1 MIIFEKIRWKN
12 FLSTGNQF
20 TEIEL
25 NTNSSTLIQGSNGAG
40 KSTILDAIC
49 FGLFNKPF
57 RKINKPQLVN
67 SINEKDCI
75 VEIEF
80 GIGTLKWKV
89 VRGIKPAKFNIYKD
103 GVLLDQDAA
112 TLDQQKWLEQNVL
125 KMNFKSFTQVVI
137 LGSSTFVPFMQL
149 TPAYRREVIEDIL
162 DIQIFSTMNILLKE
176 RLRLTQEQQRD
187 CTYELKSAEEKVKMQ
202 EEYIR
207 NSQTANG
214 DVILTKEK
222 EIAKIEE
229 EIFDLQKQIN
239 MLEAESLDI
248 DAHTSE
254 IDDLKKQIKKINEL
268 HFKITHNKNDA
279 EKNLDFFHD
288 NDTCPTC
295 TQTIEKEF
303 KDRKISD
310 LRGKTLQYID
320 ALGKMSQQIE
330 DLDGKF
336 TILQERRDVMK
347 SNTSKVFH
355 LSNIINRNENSISS
369 LKEEINR
376 LSASPD
382 IAKMQGKLEVYQ
394 EEYFQTEKRCSEV
407 SRQKNIY
414 EVISNLLKDS
424 GIKSQIIKKYVPI
437 FNKLI
442 NKYLAS
448 MDFYANFT
456 LDEEFNE
463 IIKSRYRD
471 AFSYSSFSEGEKQK
485 IDLSILFCWR
495 EIARMKNS
503 VSTNLLILDEVF
515 DSSLDTNGTEDLL
528 KILKNL
534 DSSTNVF
541 VISHKGEILTD
552 RFVNNIKFD
561 KVQDF
566 SKIVDETLK
575 S

>member
-310 LRGKTLQYID
+310 LRGKTLQYTD

-347 SNTSKVFH
+347 SNASKVVH